1 MAFYTKIFLETNQ
14 ATDNLDL
21 QLDFTV
27 LFVFVCFFFSPSHW
41 SALRSWSWCKLVSWH
56 FSLPHLNVE
65 NKEKKFLIA
74 DRYWVSGWTVSLPW
88 DPMSACCSCWLSHSI
103 SVEIP
108 SVGLMFVPDSPIS
121 WLDMYFKDYLKL
133 DGDIIIEIDHILD
146 RIIETPDCLW
156 QIEGLYV
163 YLYKLCMNVCEWESV
178 LSSHTRLEYPMNIS
192 LCS

>member
-14 ATDNLDL
+14 ATGNLDL
-21 QLDFTV
+21 QLDFTW
-27 LFVFVCFFFSPSHW
+27 LFFFFFLTITLICFKILSSVQTSFLKFCLYHIW
-41 SALRSWSWCKLVSWH
+41 MLKTRKK
-56 FSLPHLNVE
+56 NV
-65 NKEKKFLIA
+65 IA

-88 DPMSACCSCWLSHSI
+88 DPMSACCRCWLSHSI
-103 SVEIP
+103 SVDIP

-146 RIIETPDCLW
+146 RIIETTDCLW

-163 YLYKLCMNVCEWESV
+163 YLYKLCVCVCVW
-178 LSSHTRLEYPMNIS
+178 MGK
-192 LCS
+192 CFK